1 MKWYDDNAN
10 NGDVVI
16 SSRIRLARNLTNYP
30 FSPKISEE
38 QANNLLNEV
47 SGTIPVLEDRLSKNI
62 SSYTLSKVKDTDKT
76 AMVERHVLSP
86 GICQKGQC
94 AGCLLSEDE
103 KISIMVNEEDHLRI
117 QTITNGMNIDEAY
130 DLANEVDDIL
140 SENLA
145 YAFHH
150 KYGYLTSCPT
160 NLGTGIRASYMLF
173 LPALAVT
180 NNITKIAEELSKYG
194 ITLRGTYGEASKTI
208 GYLYQISNQKTLGR
222 TEEEIIT
229 GLNKIVEEVVTK
241 ERDQREYLITNNY
254 REVEDQIYRSYGV
267 LKYARQLSSNDAL
280 TLLAQVKLG
289 IDTNIIKLDDQ
300 CNVYELMVETQPG
313 NLQHTRGE
321 EMSSSK
327 QDRYRADFIRK
338 NLPEILSK

>member
-145 YAFHH
+145 YAFQI
-150 KYGYLTSCPT
+150 G
-160 NLGTGIRASYMLF
+160 RAH
-173 LPALAVT
+173 V
-180 NNITKIAEELSKYG
+180 
-194 ITLRGTYGEASKTI
+194 
-208 GYLYQISNQKTLGR
+208 
-222 TEEEIIT
+222 
-229 GLNKIVEEVVTK
+229 
-241 ERDQREYLITNNY
+241 
-254 REVEDQIYRSYGV
+254 
-267 LKYARQLSSNDAL
+267 
-280 TLLAQVKLG
+280 
-289 IDTNIIKLDDQ
+289 
-300 CNVYELMVETQPG
+300 
-313 NLQHTRGE
+313 
-321 EMSSSK
+321 
-327 QDRYRADFIRK
+327 
-338 NLPEILSK
+338 